1 MDEQGSVPKDQA
13 VMKWLEDEYRLLEE
27 RLRHVLDIDA
37 GLAEV
42 LERAGRS
49 SGDEPVMGL

>member
-1 MDEQGSVPKDQA
+1 MDEPGSVPKDQA
-13 VMKWLEDEYRLLEE
+13 VMKWLEDQHRSLEE
-27 RLRHVLDIDA
+27 RLRHVLDIEP

-42 LERAGRS
+42 FERAGRS